1 MLKRTLVLILAGCL
15 MLGTA
20 SFAEK
25 EPDVSDAVNGI
36 VYEDEYLTMRL
47 GQIISEE
54 DSVSVTITF
63 ENNGT
68 RYCAVMAGITKG
80 MMEDDALKAL
90 RLMQQIN
97 GGEFARTIAPEE
109 TVTYN
114 ISWNTGEEYTESLPA
129 MFCPNLQP
137 EEVMLAAEGYP
148 KDTIGGLSVLFCD
161 EDLKDQDLF
170 SAFEGLNETNT
181 KLLKFLIISA
191 E

>member
-1 MLKRTLVLILAGCL
+1 MLKRTFVAILAGCL
-15 MLGTA
+15 LLCTA
-20 SFAEK
+20 SYAEQ
-25 EPDVSDAVNGI
+25 EHDDADALGDI
-36 VYEDEYLTMRL
+36 VYEDECLTVRL
-47 GQIISEE
+47 GEVISEE
-54 DSVSVTITF
+54 DSVTVTITF
-63 ENNGT
+63 ENTGT
-68 RYCAVMAGITKG
+68 RYCAVMAGINKA
-80 MMEDDALKAL
+80 MVEDDAFIAL

-114 ISWNTGEEYTESLPA
+114 ISWNTGEAYTESLVA

-148 KDTIGGLSVLFCD
+148 KDTIGGFTILFYD
-161 EDLKDQDLF
+161 ENFKDQDLF
-170 SAFEGLNETNT
+170 SVFEGLNETNT